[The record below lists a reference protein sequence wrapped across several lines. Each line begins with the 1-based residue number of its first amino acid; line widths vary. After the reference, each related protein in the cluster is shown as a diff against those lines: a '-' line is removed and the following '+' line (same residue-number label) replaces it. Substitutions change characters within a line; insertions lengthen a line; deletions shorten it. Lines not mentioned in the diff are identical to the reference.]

1 MGGGY
6 ADGDCVYND
15 IGCEGNAVNRAL
27 QNRIMVA
34 NGEHGEA
41 YEPDYKKGEG
51 RYGGRHCWKPLKD
64 GCMWAKSCW
73 ACPFP
78 DCICHEYD
86 WWAVKG
92 EAERKGITFE
102 EQKKYMLELKLA
114 NLIKV

>member
-1 MGGGY
+1 M
-6 ADGDCVYND
+6 D
-15 IGCEGNAVNRAL
+15 RAL

-34 NGEHGEA
+34 NGDNVGAFSAH
-41 YEPDYKKGEG
+41 YKTHKGG
-51 RYGGRHCWKPLKD
+51 WGARPCMKPLKD

-73 ACPFP
+73 ECPFP

-92 EAERKGITFE
+92 ESHRKGITFE

-114 NLIKV
+114 SLVKV